1 MNKKNIK
8 AVLQSFLMVFIL
20 CLPFFVFAQVSG
32 EKTGIVGKLE
42 NVGTAGGFAETTN
55 ENSLVT
61 NLGLIVNVVL
71 SLLGVLFIVLTVVS
85 GFKWMTAG
93 GNEDQIKSARKNI
106 TNAIIGLVIVVSSYA
121 IWMFINTY
129 FINRT

>member
-32 EKTGIVGKLE
+32 EKTGIVGKLK

-71 SLLGVLFIVLTVVS
+71 SLLGVLFIVLIVVS

-106 TNAIIGLVIVVSSYA
+106 TNAIIGLIIVVSSYA